1 MPKVRN
7 RRNKLPCSNGCNGS
21 SGKPGG
27 RKWCGDNDW
36 KGRFAE
42 RSHLLGLERADTAAQ
57 GDCPFLA
64 VSFSGWFTFKWQYL
78 ELPVV
83 RNDRSKLKRNQFIC

>member
-7 RRNKLPCSNGCNGS
+7 RPNKQPCSNGCNGS

-27 RKWCGDNDW
+27 RKRCGDNDW
-36 KGRFAE
+36 KG
-42 RSHLLGLERADTAAQ
+42 DTAAQ

-64 VSFSGWFTFKWQYL
+64 VSFCGWFTFKWQYL